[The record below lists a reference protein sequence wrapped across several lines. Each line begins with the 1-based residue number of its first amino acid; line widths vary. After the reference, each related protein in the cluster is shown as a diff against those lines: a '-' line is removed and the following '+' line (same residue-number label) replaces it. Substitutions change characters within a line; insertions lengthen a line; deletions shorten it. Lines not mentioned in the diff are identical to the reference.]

1 MESYLFECQCAL
13 FMVDITSTDSFNLIK
28 DLIVKIKKVINKVNN
43 IKNYDNS
50 INKNNLKKLLIIN
63 KSDLET
69 ERKILQ
75 EEISS
80 FLNNNTSYELIDL
93 SLKTENGIKS
103 LNNKLVEA
111 FKVKQDS
118 NLPCEQIYEESESY
132 NDPQLALSIKT
143 KTTINCVLIGETEVG
158 KSSFLLRYFKNEFS
172 EVFLTTIGLDKETK
186 VIKIK
191 NDVYRF
197 TLWDTAGQERFR
209 SIPPK
214 YYQNADGIFFLF
226 DINDRK
232 SINNVSDWI
241 SDIKKYVK
249 KKTRKNIFLV
259 GNKIDLKR
267 NVTKE
272 EAIRLADEH
281 GMKYFEMSCKT
292 NMNINEIVNRMIN
305 NCYPTIEDSIGGKL
319 DKKKNKKKKGNCC
332 G

>member
-1 MESYLFECQCAL
+1 MA
-13 FMVDITSTDSFNLIK
+13 DITSTDSFNLIK
-28 DLIVKIKKVINKVNN
+28 NLIVKVEKVINKVNN
-43 IKNYDNS
+43 NKNYDNG

-63 KSDLET
+63 KSDLES
-69 ERKILQ
+69 ERKISQ

-93 SLKTENGIKS
+93 SLKIKNGINS
-103 LNNKLVEA
+103 LNSKLVEA

-118 NLPCEQIYEESESY
+118 NLPCDQIYEESESY
-132 NDPQLALSIKT
+132 NDPEAGLSIKT
-143 KTTINCVLIGETEVG
+143 KTTINCVLIGETEVD
-158 KSSFLLRYFKNEFS
+158 KSSFLIRYFKDEYNDL
-172 EVFLTTIGLDKETK
+172 FLTTIGLDKETK
-186 VIKIK
+186 VIKIN

-214 YYQNADGIFFLF
+214 YYQNADGIIFLF

-232 SINNVSDWI
+232 SINNANDWI
-241 SDIKKYVK
+241 SDIKKYMRK
-249 KKTRKNIFLV
+249 KARKNIFLV

-267 NVTKE
+267 NITKE

-281 GMKYFEMSCKT
+281 GMKYFEISCKT
-292 NMNINEIVNRMIN
+292 NMNLTELVNRMIY